1 MYASSGTVMQKAKV
15 TGEQVMSLL
24 APHRPVS
31 DPQESDRG
39 RDFTLGFYSR
49 THPRLT
55 VHDCLCSS
63 MNHFIRVR
71 RGSRTKHDQIN

>member
-24 APHRPVS
+24 APHRPGS

-39 RDFTLGFYSR
+39 VTSLWVFTVG
-49 THPRLT
+49 HIH
-55 VHDCLCSS
+55 V
-63 MNHFIRVR
+63 
-71 RGSRTKHDQIN
+71 